1 MSTNGLPSALL
12 KKDSFSRYEYAATV
26 AGAYGMTDEQI
37 SYDLRKRL
45 KNGEIVRQGWG
56 QYREASEKQ
65 LYRYQYSEL
74 SNHIADVLSR
84 EFYDLDFRIF
94 EYVQLND
101 FMNHLAGHN
110 TIFLSVENELI
121 DYVYFLI

>member
-1 MSTNGLPSALL
+1 MEDTTDGQSDMTVGDKLAFIMNVKRRNAFMSTNGLPSALL
-12 KKDSFSRYEYAATV
+12 KKDSFSRYEYAAAM

-65 LYRYQYSEL
+65 LYRYQ
-74 SNHIADVLSR
+74 
-84 EFYDLDFRIF
+84 
-94 EYVQLND
+94 
-101 FMNHLAGHN
+101 
-110 TIFLSVENELI
+110 
-121 DYVYFLI
+121 